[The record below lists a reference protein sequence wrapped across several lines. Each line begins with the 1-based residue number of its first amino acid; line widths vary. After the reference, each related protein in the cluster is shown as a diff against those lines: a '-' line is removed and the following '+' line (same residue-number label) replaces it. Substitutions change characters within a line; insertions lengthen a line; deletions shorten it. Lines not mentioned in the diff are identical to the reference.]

1 MPPSGSVRTARQPRD
16 TGFPE
21 PFAARMMPQSHS
33 QKTRL
38 YFLSKKKDEQLINKL
53 PVRNTTLPHPDA
65 DLSPNA
71 CIGQDDIHA
80 DLVMKRR
87 GMSFLHRAKKPKKT
101 LSHGIV
107 PASASVVSLTPSAAA
122 AGSSSTMLPQS
133 RSRSSSTMRRQSRSR
148 SSSIQPRPCSQPS
161 IVETPPS
168 PTVSKHN
175 RDSFATTRRDDD
187 ETPPTSP
194 DDVST
199 KSSRGLFR
207 KLRRHH

>member
-21 PFAARMMPQSHS
+21 PFAA
-33 QKTRL
+33 L
-38 YFLSKKKDEQLINKL
+38 
-53 PVRNTTLPHPDA
+53 RNTTLPHPDA